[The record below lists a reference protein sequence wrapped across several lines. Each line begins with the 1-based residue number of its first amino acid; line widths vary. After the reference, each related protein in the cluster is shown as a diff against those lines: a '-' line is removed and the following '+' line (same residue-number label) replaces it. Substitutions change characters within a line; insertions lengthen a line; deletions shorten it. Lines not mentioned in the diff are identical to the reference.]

1 MTRKVIISSYGRFVP
16 EYFTKGMIIVMEFA
30 FSEEQEMIADLAR
43 DFAEKEIKPHIEED
57 EENHFYRREIL
68 SQLGE
73 LGLLGF
79 NIPEEYGGNGLGW
92 MEGVA
97 ALYEIAKVHT
107 SWRLSISGNVWGPAL
122 TILEYG
128 TEEQKQKYI
137 PGLCSGELVGS
148 FAITEANSGS
158 DVSSMKMTA
167 KDMGDHYLL
176 NGSKMWISGGHTCD
190 VGLVYAKTDPTAGAK
205 GISCFVVD
213 YRNLEGCERIP
224 IHKKVGMWPAPTSEL
239 VFEDCKIPKDALLGK
254 ENAGFKMCMWQ
265 LNNTRMGCATG
276 ATALSAAALEGAV
289 QYANERTQFG
299 QPIGKFQMVQ
309 SQIAEMKLEDEAAKW
324 LLYKAAWLKDNKMPS
339 QQETSMAK
347 LCGCNAAVHAANLA
361 MKIYGSYGYSDEYP
375 CGRWLRDAKQ
385 FETLEGT
392 SNIHMGIVAG
402 IELGYQPNR

>member
-1 MTRKVIISSYGRFVP
+1 MDFG
-16 EYFTKGMIIVMEFA
+16 
-30 FSEEQEMIADLAR
+30 FSEEQKMIAELAK
-43 DFAEKEIKPHIEED
+43 DFALKEIAPHVEED
-57 EENHFYRREIL
+57 EENHYYRREIL
-68 SQLGE
+68 TKMGE

-92 MEGVA
+92 MEAVA

-122 TILEYG
+122 TILNYG

-137 PGLCSGELVGS
+137 PGLCSGEYAGS

-158 DVSSMKMTA
+158 DVASMKMTA
-167 KDMGDHYLL
+167 KDCGDHWLL
-176 NGSKMWISGGHTCD
+176 NGSKMWISGGHTSD
-190 VGLVYAKTDPTAGAK
+190 IGLVYCKTDPAAGAK
-205 GISCFVVD
+205 GLSCFIVD
-213 YRNLEGCERIP
+213 FNETTEGVQRIP

-239 VFEDCKIPKDALLGK
+239 VFEDAKIPKANLLGELNK
-254 ENAGFKMCMWQ
+254 GFQLCMWQ

-276 ATALSAAALEGAV
+276 AAALSAACLEGAV

-299 QPIGKFQMVQ
+299 QPIGKFQMIQ
-309 SQIAEMKLEDEAAKW
+309 SQIAEMKLEDEAA
-324 LLYKAAWLKDNKMPS
+324 LHLVYKAAWLKENKMPS
-339 QQETSMAK
+339 QQATSIAK
-347 LCGCNAAVHAANLA
+347 LSACNAAVHGANLA

>member
-1 MTRKVIISSYGRFVP
+1 MD
-16 EYFTKGMIIVMEFA
+16 FA
-30 FSEEQEMIADLAR
+30 YTEDQKMIAELAK
-43 DFAEKEIKPHIEED
+43 DFAEKEIAPHVEED
-57 EENHFYRREIL
+57 EENHYYRREIL
-68 SQLGE
+68 SQMGE

-92 MEGVA
+92 MEAVA

-137 PGLCSGELVGS
+137 PGLCSGELAGS

-158 DVSSMKMTA
+158 DVASMKMTA
-167 KDMGDHYLL
+167 KDCGDHWLL

-190 VGLVYAKTDPTAGAK
+190 VGLVYCKTDPAAGAK
-205 GISCFVVD
+205 GVSCFIVD
-213 YRNLEGCERIP
+213 YNNTEGVTRIP

-239 VFEDCKIPKDALLGK
+239 VFEDAKIPKENLLGPLNK
-254 ENAGFKMCMWQ
+254 GFQICMWQ

-276 ATALSAAALEGAV
+276 AAALSAAALEGAV

-299 QPIGKFQMVQ
+299 QPIGKFQMIQ
-309 SQIAEMKLEDEAAKW
+309 SQIAEMKLEDEAAK
-324 LLYKAAWLKDNKMPS
+324 LMLFRAAWLKDNKLPS

-347 LCGCNAAVHAANLA
+347 LFACNAAVHGANLA

>member
-1 MTRKVIISSYGRFVP
+1 MD
-16 EYFTKGMIIVMEFA
+16 FA
-30 FSEEQEMIADLAR
+30 YSEEQEMIAELAR
-43 DFAEKEIKPHIEED
+43 DFAKKEIAPYVEED
-57 EENHFYRREIL
+57 EENHHYRREIL

-79 NIPEEYGGNGLGW
+79 SIPEEYGGNGLGW

-122 TILEYG
+122 TILEQG

-137 PGLCSGELVGS
+137 PGLCSGESVGS

-158 DVSSMKMTA
+158 DVASMKMTA
-167 KDMGDHYLL
+167 KDMGDHWLL
-176 NGSKMWISGGHTCD
+176 NGSKMWISGGHTSD
-190 VGLVYAKTDPTAGAK
+190 IGLIYAKTDPAAGAR
-205 GISCFVVD
+205 GISCFIVD
-213 YRNLEGCERIP
+213 YNDTEGVTRIP
-224 IHKKVGMWPAPTSEL
+224 IDKKVGMWSAPTSEL
-239 VFEDCKIPKDALLGK
+239 VFEDAKIPKENLLGQ
-254 ENAGFKMCMWQ
+254 ENKGFQLCMWM

-276 ATALSAAALEGAV
+276 AAALSAACLEGSV

-299 QPIGKFQMVQ
+299 QQIGKFQMIQ
-309 SQIAEMKLEDEAAKW
+309 QQIAEMKLEDEAAKF
-324 LLYKAAWLKDNKMPS
+324 LVFQAAWLKENKMPS
-339 QQETSMAK
+339 QQQTSMAK
-347 LCGCNAAVHAANLA
+347 VFACNAAVHGANVA

-392 SNIHMGIVAG
+392 SNIHLGIVAG
-402 IELGYQPNR
+402 IELGYQANR

>member
-1 MTRKVIISSYGRFVP
+1 MFF
-16 EYFTKGMIIVMEFA
+16 EYTEDM
-30 FSEEQEMIADLAR
+30 QMIADMAR
-43 DFAEKEIKPHIEED
+43 DFAKKEIAPYIEED
-57 EENHFYRREIL
+57 EENHHYRREIL
-68 SQLGE
+68 TQMGE

-79 NIPEEYGGNGLGW
+79 SIPEEYGGNGLGW
-92 MEGVA
+92 MEGCA

-128 TEEQKQKYI
+128 TEEQKQKWI
-137 PGLCSGELVGS
+137 PGLCSGELAGS

-158 DVSSMKMTA
+158 DVASMKMTA
-167 KDMGDHYLL
+167 KDMGDHWLL
-176 NGSKMWISGGHTCD
+176 NGSKMWISGGHSCD
-190 VGLVYAKTDPTAGAK
+190 VGLVYAKTDAAAGPK
-205 GISCFVVD
+205 GISCFIID
-213 YRNLEGCERIP
+213 YNNTDGIQRIP

-239 VFEDCKIPKDALLGK
+239 VFEDAKIPKDSLLGTEGK
-254 ENAGFKMCMWQ
+254 GMQMCMWM

-276 ATALSAAALEGAV
+276 AAALSAACLEGAV

-299 QPIGKFQMVQ
+299 QPIGKFQMIQ
-309 SQIAEMKLEDEAAKW
+309 QQIAEMKLEDEAAKF
-324 LLYKAAWLKDNKMPS
+324 LVFRAAWLKENGKPS

-347 LCGCNAAVHAANLA
+347 LAGCNAAVHGANLA

-402 IELGYQPNR
+402 IELGYQKNR

>member
-1 MTRKVIISSYGRFVP
+1 MD
-16 EYFTKGMIIVMEFA
+16 FA
-30 FSEEQEMIADLAR
+30 YSEDQEMIAEMAKE
-43 DFAEKEIKPHIEED
+43 FAEKKIAPFIEED
-57 EENHFYRREIL
+57 EENHHYRVEIL
-68 SQLGE
+68 KEMGE

-79 NIPEEYGGNGLGW
+79 SIPEDYGGNGLGW

-122 TILEYG
+122 TILNYG

-158 DVSSMKMTA
+158 DVGSMKMTA
-167 KDMGDHYLL
+167 IDKGDHYLV
-176 NGSKMWISGGHTCD
+176 NGSKMWISGGHTSD
-190 VGLVYAKTDPTAGAK
+190 IGLIFAKTDPAGGAR
-205 GISCFVVD
+205 GISCLIVD
-213 YRNLEGCERIP
+213 YNNTEGIERIP

-239 VFEDCKIPKDALLGK
+239 VFEDAKIPKENLLGQ
-254 ENAGFKMCMWQ
+254 ENKGFQLCMWM

-276 ATALSAAALEGAV
+276 AAALSAACLEGSV

-299 QPIGKFQMVQ
+299 QQIGKFQMIQ
-309 SQIAEMKLEDEAAKW
+309 QQIAEMALEDEAAKF
-324 LLYKAAWLKDNKMPS
+324 LVFKAAWLKENKMPS

-347 LCGCNAAVHAANLA
+347 VFACNAAVHAANVA

-392 SNIHMGIVAG
+392 SNIHLGIVAG
-402 IELGYQPNR
+402 IELGYQQNR